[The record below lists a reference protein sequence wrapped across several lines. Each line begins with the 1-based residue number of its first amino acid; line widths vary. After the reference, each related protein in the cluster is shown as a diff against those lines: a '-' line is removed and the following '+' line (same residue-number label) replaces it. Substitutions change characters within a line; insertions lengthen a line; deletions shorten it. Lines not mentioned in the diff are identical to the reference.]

1 MQTAP
6 VVRLANRTTER
17 RANSPFLARDGGHP
31 SLQRFIVRQPFSDPE
46 PSPYARRPK
55 EGLIPNPSASLKEQ
69 VHEVMRFHHYARRT
83 ELTYWGWIVR
93 FLRHHRQPGSVGG
106 AGWRHPKTLGTAEVA
121 AFLSHLATDLHVA
134 VATQNQALNALVFLY
149 EEVLHQPLG
158 TIGEWARSER
168 PKRLPVVLTR
178 SEVKAVLEA
187 LDPDACLPLQL
198 LYGTGLRVIEMLRL
212 RVKDLHLAQRFLIVR
227 SGKGD
232 KDRRTM
238 IPDLLIQPLTDQL
251 QRLRAQHADD
261 VRRGFAGV
269 WLPNALE
276 RKYPNAQETVRKL
289 RGGLFS
295 RKWPDGEARGGSIP
309 AGVCDRR
316 ATKPAGRFR
325 ENPPGGGSF
334 AGGQRWLGRCS
345 PLRGCAGLAASATT
359 KTPRRRTPLSFRTV
373 SKEWA
378 WQWLFPLPGWV
389 CRPDVDPESETEAR
403 WRHHL
408 PAEYIQ
414 RAMKAAV
421 RKAGIGKPATPHTLR
436 HSFATHLLES
446 GTDIRTVQDL
456 LGHQDVATTQ
466 IYTHVMQKPGL
477 GIRSPLDLG

>member
-1 MQTAP
+1 
-6 VVRLANRTTER
+6 
-17 RANSPFLARDGGHP
+17 
-31 SLQRFIVRQPFSDPE
+31 
-46 PSPYARRPK
+46 
-55 EGLIPNPSASLKEQ
+55 
-69 VHEVMRFHHYARRT
+69 MRFHHYARRT

-93 FLRHHRQPGSVGG
+93 FLRHHRQSGSVGG
-106 AGWRHPKTLGTAEVA
+106 AGWRHPKNLGTAEVA
-121 AFLSHLATDLHVA
+121 AFLSHLATDQHVA
-134 VATQNQALNALVFLY
+134 AATQNQALNALVFLY

-168 PKRLPVVLTR
+168 PRRLPVVLTR

-187 LDPDACLPLQL
+187 LDPEARLPLQL
-198 LYGTGLRVIEMLRL
+198 LYGTGLRVIEMLRM

-269 WLPNALE
+269 WLPNALD
-276 RKYPNAQETVRKL
+276 RKYPNA
-289 RGGLFS
+289 
-295 RKWPDGEARGGSIP
+295 P
-309 AGVCDRR
+309 
-316 ATKPAGRFR
+316 
-325 ENPPGGGSF
+325 
-334 AGGQRWLGRCS
+334 
-345 PLRGCAGLAASATT
+345 
-359 KTPRRRTPLSFRTV
+359 
-373 SKEWA
+373 KEWA

-389 CRPDVDPESETEAR
+389 CRPDLDPEFGKDAR

-421 RKAGIGKPATPHTLR
+421 REAGIAKLATPHTLR

-466 IYTHVMQKPGL
+466 IYTHVMQKPGM
-477 GIRSPLDLG
+477 GVRSPLDLG